1 MILFFTLTK
10 TDKVLAIH
18 QDLTSAREF
27 ADKWNSDSLQ
37 ISSKR
42 DAKRIVTARQSD
54 NTIKGRTTQFN
65 PDALIEQFGL
75 TA

>member
-1 MILFFTLTK
+1 MILFFTLAK
-10 TDKVLAIH
+10 TDNILGIH
-18 QDLTSAREF
+18 QDLTAAREF
-27 ADKWNSDSLQ
+27 ANRWNSDSLQ

-42 DAKRIVTARQSD
+42 DAKRIVTAHQSD

-65 PDALIEQFGL
+65 SDAIIEQFEL